1 MRAAE
6 SQPCRKESFKGR
18 PLSSSLNCRL
28 NVARATNTRRLA
40 YATNQP
46 VLSYYIM
53 HYYLLIELLSVLTS
67 LDPIPVRATT
77 LCSVT
82 IARRRAVKHDR
93 PLFHFPSRRKR
104 REKEA
109 SRFHECLITGSLI
122 SLSFFFSLDNNYL
135 LFYFFCVCLRY
146 SVRRRKEAGQLRVKN

>member
-6 SQPCRKESFKGR
+6 SQPRRKESFKGR

-67 LDPIPVRATT
+67 LDPIPSEGNHAVFGNN
-77 LCSVT
+77 CSPSNT
-82 IARRRAVKHDR
+82 IGHSSTFLLVERE
-93 PLFHFPSRRKR
+93 
-104 REKEA
+104 EKEKRA
-109 SRFHECLITGSLI
+109 SFPRVSCHELVELSSVLFLFASL
-122 SLSFFFSLDNNYL
+122 LPLK
-135 LFYFFCVCLRY
+135 Y
-146 SVRRRKEAGQLRVKN
+146 SVRRKEHTR

>member
-6 SQPCRKESFKGR
+6 SQPRRKESFKGR

-28 NVARATNTRRLA
+28 NVARATNTRQLA

-67 LDPIPVRATT
+67 LDPILARATT

-93 PLFHFPSRRKR
+93 PLFPFLPRGKRKEK
-104 REKEA
+104 REKKK
-109 SRFHECLITGSLI
+109 RVI
-122 SLSFFFSLDNNYL
+122 SYHVDFSFSVNNYL
-135 LFYFFCVCLRY
+135 INGSLVFL
-146 SVRRRKEAGQLRVKN
+146 